1 MMPVK
6 FLIVQFLAGLVHDDG
21 AQEVEQLA
29 GVEAVALLAADG
41 GDGIVEIVEH
51 DVLLRHA
58 LALAPGRRALR
69 TALATASQISVEERF
84 EVRLLAVADVIGI

>member
-6 FLIVQFLAGLVHDDG
+6 FVDLQLLAGLVHDDG

-29 GVEAVALLAADG
+29 RVEAVALLAADG
-41 GDGIVEIVEH
+41 GDGVVEIVEH

-58 LALAPGRRALR
+58 LGVRGVAPCAPPWPPRR
-69 TALATASQISVEERF
+69 
-84 EVRLLAVADVIGI
+84 